1 MEVVMTDV
9 QAVDVPVASV
19 RMLDTAPS
27 DKKDWTSNEFISL
40 VGTVAVNLITAATVV
55 GWVDA
60 SQAQELTKAVT
71 AIVAGVSAISVN
83 GVVVWK
89 YINGKQTVEAQKIQ
103 AQYRYAEMVEHAR
116 VMLAHPIDTKPSRR
130 K

>member
-1 MEVVMTDV
+1 MDNVS
-9 QAVDVPVASV
+9 VDAPVAAV
-19 RMLDTAPS
+19 RMLGTAEPE
-27 DKKDWTSNEFISL
+27 KKDWTSHEFISL

-71 AIVAGVSAISVN
+71 AIIAGATAISVN
-83 GVVVWK
+83 GIAVWK
-89 YINGKQTVEAQKIQ
+89 YINGKQQVEAQKIQ
-103 AQYRYAEMVEHAR
+103 AQYRYAETVEQSR
-116 VMLAHPIDTKPSRR
+116 MLSRQYGDSVAAAKPNRR